1 MNDMQKLKQV
11 ESIRNIEEVSSLM
24 WDLSRLIDK
33 YSHIHFVKEV
43 ADLKDKIERVRDLAS
58 KNVDEWYAIHYGML

>member
-24 WDLSRLIDK
+24 WDLSKLIDQ

-43 ADLKDKIERVRDLAS
+43 ADLKGKIEKVRDLAS
-58 KNVDEWYAIHYGML
+58 KNADEWYAIH